1 MSENKKFVAIKVKK
15 GIYDSI
21 IELKKVLIQN
31 GYNSF
36 PKEFLAFLEKDDFD
50 ITKITMGNML
60 KLANNAILYLFRE
73 EGEL

>member
-1 MSENKKFVAIKVKK
+1 MSENKKFVAIKVKE

-21 IELKKVLIQN
+21 IELKKVLIQK

-36 PKEFLAFLEKDDFD
+36 PKEFLDFLEKDDFD

-60 KLANNAILYLFRE
+60 KLANNAILYLYQE
-73 EGEL
+73 EKE